1 MDGRCC
7 KREFIYR
14 HLYFILLKIL
24 LKSFNAVLQRDV
36 KLTLVVGDKI
46 ANDFFIREGEDF
58 SPVGAVPYIYEQNLR
73 EFVESHQEYI
83 DNKLL
88 DIRLWKNG
96 LNTYH
101 VKGLYVDQNLAL
113 MTGNNLNPRAWAL
126 DLENGL
132 IIHDPNHLLQEKFMH
147 EQQHLLKHTTK
158 ILSVD
163 DIDCFDNYP
172 EDVKAFT

>member
-1 MDGRCC
+1 M
-7 KREFIYR
+7 
-14 HLYFILLKIL
+14 
-24 LKSFNAVLQRDV
+24 
-36 KLTLVVGDKI
+36 
-46 ANDFFIREGEDF
+46 
-58 SPVGAVPYIYEQNLR
+58 
-73 EFVESHQEYI
+73 
-83 DNKLL
+83 
-88 DIRLWKNG
+88 
-96 LNTYH
+96 
-101 VKGLYVDQNLAL
+101 YVDQNLAL

-172 EDVKAFT
+172 EDVKKLLRKVNRLRASIFIKKLL